1 MWRCNVNA
9 YENFPNLEVE
19 TDIQVRKHRVPNRIQ
34 TKDNTPKH
42 TISKMANIKYIKRIL
57 KASREMEQV
66 TKKGSPIKLS
76 ANFSAELC
84 KPDESGIIQLKWW
97 KIIT

>member
-1 MWRCNVNA
+1 MLMP
-9 YENFPNLEVE
+9 ENFPNLEVE
-19 TDIQVRKHRVPNRIQ
+19 TDIQVQGSTESPKQDQ

-76 ANFSAELC
+76 ANFSAETL
-84 KPDESGIIQLKWW
+84 Q
-97 KIIT
+97 TR